1 LSCVNTHVTG
11 RQLPEPVTRCERVEE
26 NWVHPK
32 ENRPLLVPLGAKQ
45 EERVKV
51 GPAKQRRCLVYP
63 ISPRLRMLSE
73 E

>member
-1 LSCVNTHVTG
+1 MNTHVTG
-11 RQLPEPVTRCERVEE
+11 RQLPEPVTRCERNEE

-32 ENRPLLVPLGAKQ
+32 EKHPLLVPLGAKQ

-51 GPAKQRRCLVYP
+51 GPAKRRRRPVYP
-63 ISPRLRMLSE
+63 ISPRLGMLSE